1 MKEGKTENENKKRWI
16 KYLVCCC
23 VGLLIAFIALAIQ
36 GFFADDAKMNMQI
49 LHNAFFSS
57 GAFLMLFAGLLYV
70 SDEGAFLGIGYALGR
85 VVEFL
90 LPFYRKNPENYAEYR
105 ERKLGKQKSHSKRSV
120 FLTGLFFFLISL
132 IFLII
137 WYQL

>member
-1 MKEGKTENENKKRWI
+1 MKEKKTENENKRWWI
-16 KYLVCCC
+16 RYLVCFC
-23 VGLLIAFIALAIQ
+23 VGLVIAFGALAIQ
-36 GFFADDAKMNMQI
+36 GFFADGAKMNMQI
-49 LHNAFFSS
+49 LHNAFFAS

-105 ERKLGKQKSHSKRSV
+105 ERKLGKQKTHSKRSV
-120 FLTGLFFFLISL
+120 FLIGLFFFIIS
-132 IFLII
+132 IVFLTV
-137 WYQL
+137 WALL